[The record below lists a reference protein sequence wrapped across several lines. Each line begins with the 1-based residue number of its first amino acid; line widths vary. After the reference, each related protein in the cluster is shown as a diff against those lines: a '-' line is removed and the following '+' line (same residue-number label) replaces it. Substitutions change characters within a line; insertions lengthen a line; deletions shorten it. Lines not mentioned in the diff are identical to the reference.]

1 MFAVT
6 LHIETAL
13 SWIFPRIFPRHC
25 LLFDVCEMLVVLWT
39 LIFVH
44 VRDWSTF
51 VRSSWFQAIL
61 RHILPHVWCLCGPIF
76 VSKNAA
82 KRWHA
87 FVTVAALV
95 RSLARC
101 RWPQCQ
107 TLWQLLRVSWCW
119 RDVYLHIFTA
129 IHPTS
134 YVPAATFPSA
144 PLALELGPLPSTLA
158 FSSRPSSPVFR

>member
-1 MFAVT
+1 MFALT

-13 SWIFPRIFPRHC
+13 SWIFPWIFPRHC
-25 LLFDVCEMLVVLWT
+25 LLFDVCEMLAVLWT

-44 VRDWSTF
+44 VRDWSTS

-95 RSLARC
+95 VLWGRSQDADDLNVRHFGNC
-101 RWPQCQ
+101 CGC
-107 TLWQLLRVSWCW
+107 L
-119 RDVYLHIFTA
+119 DVGEMCICIY
-129 IHPTS
+129 
-134 YVPAATFPSA
+134 
-144 PLALELGPLPSTLA
+144 
-158 FSSRPSSPVFR
+158 SRPSIPPVSYTHLTLPTTPYV